1 MKNLTTIDKQ
11 ILSLIAER
19 DMSIP
24 NGVTKE
30 QYNAS
35 IQFLAESGL
44 VNALWDMGNFLLDA
58 IITNKGRRF
67 L

>member
-1 MKNLTTIDKQ
+1 MEDLTTIDKQ

-19 DMSIP
+19 DISIP

-30 QYNAS
+30 QYKAS
-35 IQFLAESGL
+35 IQFLSDL
-44 VNALWDMGNFLLDA
+44 KLINALWDMGGIVLDA

>member
-1 MKNLTTIDKQ
+1 MENLTTIDKQ

-35 IQFLAESGL
+35 IQFLAESEL
-44 VNALWDMGNFLLDA
+44 VNALWDMGDFLLDA